1 VSFET
6 GALGWLELSPAA
18 LRQMRRELSNEG
30 EDTVDDM
37 GVQALHVGYADKFF
51 PGTSVLHTRP
61 RYLFFTCWN
70 LLYFKKSGTTAT
82 SFAREKTACEMWVT
96 KQLRQTGIRDPSQK
110 QEGIIGGR
118 VYPNAPAQPPD
129 FAYWTALRTFG
140 FYRGVDR
147 SALARRWDPS
157 RVERVSTTAAL
168 GDKDDEIPPDR
179 LAQLRVPEPP
189 HWWRQEKP
197 RQLLTFD
204 LTKEE
209 AEFLKTRLESL
220 EQASVLGRA
229 ARRAARQA
237 TSGDAPW
244 SDPLILDAARDL
256 GSVTSAQLG
265 RAQLA
270 SSLAELVRAT
280 YAALVEK
287 VRNRTVSP
295 AQKKAIESPRAC
307 EEHLLAYWGSG
318 ASILDDVRRIDLG
331 SVVADIPALVGG
343 TLLPLL
349 EHLQNRV
356 RQSKTPR
363 EAQRLLLDDP
373 TEDIFQRIETR
384 RKGRLARLPHTPA
397 GAERRA
403 VFTEN
408 TIRVYGLDYR
418 WTQVRNLLRDLRAG
432 LLR

>member
-1 VSFET
+1 MAAVSLGT
-6 GALGWLELSPAA
+6 SGLGWLELSPAA
-18 LRQMRRELSNEG
+18 LRRMRQELAGEG
-30 EDTVDDM
+30 EETVDDM
-37 GVQALHVGYADKFF
+37 GVLALHVGYADKFF

-70 LLYFKKSGTTAT
+70 LLYLKKAGTTAAA
-82 SFAREKTACEMWVT
+82 FAREKAACEMWVT
-96 KQLRQTGIRDPSQK
+96 KQLRQTGLKDPNQK

-140 FYRGVDR
+140 FYRGADR
-147 SALARRWDPS
+147 STLARRWNPS
-157 RVERVSTTAAL
+157 SLERLSTMAAV
-168 GDKDDEIPPDR
+168 GDKEDEIPPDR

-197 RQLLTFD
+197 RQPLTFD

-229 ARRAARQA
+229 AQRTARQ
-237 TSGDAPW
+237 TTLGNAPW
-244 SDPLILDAARDL
+244 SDPLILDSARDL
-256 GSVTSAQLG
+256 GSVTAAQLG
-265 RAQLA
+265 RAQRA

-287 VRNRTVSP
+287 VRNRTGSP
-295 AQKKAIESPRAC
+295 KSIENPRAC
-307 EEHLLAYWGSG
+307 EEQLLAYWGS
-318 ASILDDVRRIDLG
+318 SHSVLDDVRRIDLG
-331 SVVADIPALVGG
+331 LVVADIPALVGG
-343 TLLPLL
+343 TLLSLV
-349 EHLQNRV
+349 EHLQKRV
-356 RQSKTPR
+356 RQAKTPG
-363 EAQRLLLDDP
+363 EAQRLLLDES
-373 TEDIFQRIETR
+373 TEDIFERVETR

-403 VFTEN
+403 VFREN

-432 LLR
+432 LVG

>member
-1 VSFET
+1 MRFET
-6 GALGWLELSPAA
+6 GSLGWLELSPAA
-18 LRQMRRELSNEG
+18 LRQMRRELAKEG
-30 EDTVDDM
+30 EETVDDM
-37 GVQALHVGYADKFF
+37 GVQALHVGYADRFF

-70 LLYFKKSGTTAT
+70 LLYFKRCGTTAT
-82 SFAREKTACEMWVT
+82 SFAREKAACEMWVT
-96 KQLRQTGIRDPSQK
+96 KHLRETGMKDPSQR

-118 VYPNAPAQPPD
+118 VYPNPPAQPPD

-157 RVERVSTTAAL
+157 RVERVSTTTAL
-168 GDKDDEIPPDR
+168 GDKDDEVPPDR
-179 LAQLRVPEPP
+179 LAQLRVPDPP

-209 AEFLKTRLESL
+209 AEFLKMRLESL

-256 GSVTSAQLG
+256 GGVTVAQLG
-265 RAQLA
+265 RAELA

-287 VRNRTVSP
+287 VRNRTDDA
-295 AQKKAIESPRAC
+295 AQRRARENPRAY
-307 EEHLLAYWGSG
+307 EEHLLEYWGNDRSVVG
-318 ASILDDVRRIDLG
+318 DVRRIDLG
-331 SVVADIPALVGG
+331 SVITDIPALIGG

-349 EHLQNRV
+349 DHLLDRV
-356 RQSKTPR
+356 RRAKTPR
-363 EAQRLLLDDP
+363 EAQRLLLDEA
-373 TEDIFQRIETR
+373 TQDIFQRIETR

-403 VFTEN
+403 VFNEN
-408 TIRVYGLDYR
+408 TIKVYGLDYR